1 MGTNVQSTN
10 RRETI
15 KYQPAHDHNGA
26 VGRGFRWQSFVTRP
40 HYVGTP
46 SLADKFW
53 FGAPEDTGP
62 RSLTLTTSGA
72 LVFGGT
78 GFVIT
83 SAAPGSEPN
92 SFVATASGQL
102 VFGGSGISSAAFRY
116 NNSLLTT
123 SGQLVFGG
131 DGISSVSLR
140 YANSVF
146 AASGQLV
153 FGGSGI
159 SSAQNPTASQLVT
172 PTGALIFGGE
182 ATVIGSLQIT
192 QPASVAETP
201 SFRVP
206 TAGGGYT
213 PVYVKRRPKRTT
225 TVRVEKPETAPPP
238 APPEVRVRARAEV
251 IFTTASN
258 VLTAFSA
265 SSIRE
270 YGRRVKR
277 THTTYSAFVCPLLI
291 ATNTVVDYEQVRA
304 EDDLL
309 LEII

>member
-1 MGTNVQSTN
+1 
-10 RRETI
+10 
-15 KYQPAHDHNGA
+15 
-26 VGRGFRWQSFVTRP
+26 
-40 HYVGTP
+40 
-46 SLADKFW
+46 
-53 FGAPEDTGP
+53 
-62 RSLTLTTSGA
+62 
-72 LVFGGT
+72 
-78 GFVIT
+78 
-83 SAAPGSEPN
+83 
-92 SFVATASGQL
+92 
-102 VFGGSGISSAAFRY
+102 
-116 NNSLLTT
+116 
-123 SGQLVFGG
+123 
-131 DGISSVSLR
+131 
-140 YANSVF
+140 
-146 AASGQLV
+146 
-153 FGGSGI
+153 
-159 SSAQNPTASQLVT
+159 
-172 PTGALIFGGE
+172 
-182 ATVIGSLQIT
+182 
-192 QPASVAETP
+192 
-201 SFRVP
+201 VP